1 MSGYVITVATV
12 FENAPNTKA
21 LAAVR
26 ARGVASIRREGV
38 CFPSLRTWA
47 AVRSLYLS
55 CSKTVYW
62 FWGGGR
68 KKEEG

>member
-26 ARGVASIRREGV
+26 ARGVAIIRREGV
-38 CFPSLRTWA
+38 CFPSRRTAA

-62 FWGGGR
+62 IGGGED
-68 KKEEG
+68 KEED